1 MSRCAVISC
10 NDKTKNNREVS
21 YFRLPK
27 EKKAFIKIG
36 FMLQAVQLKIC
47 HPKSWYV
54 QTIFKRSALI
64 LAGDFKVNC
73 TIKTVKSVEGF
84 SQDQYQFYYLIKR
97 TISLV
102 YLQRRKHWH
111 KERKRQYIVLIK
123 LLQALR
129 LLLYWKKISVI
140 GFFQGF
146 CINFKNFE
154 T

>member
-21 YFRLPK
+21 YFRPPK

-36 FMLQAVQLKIC
+36 FMLQAVQLKVC

-64 LAGDFKVNC
+64 LTVDFKVNC

-129 LLLYWKKISVI
+129 LLLYWKKDLRYK
-140 GFFQGF
+140 FF
-146 CINFKNFE
+146 FKDFV
-154 T
+154 

>member
-21 YFRLPK
+21 YFQLPK

-64 LAGDFKVNC
+64 LTVDFKVSC

-129 LLLYWKKISVI
+129 LLLYWKKDQDLRYR
-140 GFFQGF
+140 FF
-146 CINFKNFE
+146 FKDFV
-154 T
+154 

>member
-54 QTIFKRSALI
+54 QTIFKRSALV

-129 LLLYWKKISVI
+129 LLLYWKKDQDLRYR
-140 GFFQGF
+140 FF
-146 CINFKNFE
+146 FKDFV
-154 T
+154 